1 MSEFEIRSTPITSW
15 KPGTP
20 VPRPANVPFE
30 SYKNCREVL
39 PEGLELSDVELI
51 WWTAAANFSLDQLQ
65 EAIMPT
71 INRHNDPGDFRYHPI
86 ADKAGNGR
94 YPEGIALLLVNLL
107 PKGGAFP
114 VDEDEAYS
122 NGEPSAVANS
132 IIIQQGIWHHLTYA
146 VLQLCPKDQL
156 PPHLLEVALC
166 IDLGL

>member
-1 MSEFEIRSTPITSW
+1 MSESNICSVPITSW

-20 VPRPANVPFE
+20 IPRPTHVPFE
-30 SYKNCREVL
+30 SYENYREVP
-39 PEGLELSDVELI
+39 PEGLDVCDVELI
-51 WWTAAANFSLDQLQ
+51 WWTAAANFSLDQFQ
-65 EAIMPT
+65 QAIMPT
-71 INRHNDPGDFRYHPI
+71 ISRHYDPGGFRYHPI

-94 YPEGIALLLVNLL
+94 YPQAIVLLLIDLL

-132 IIIQQGIWHHLTYA
+132 IIIQQGIWHELTYA
-146 VLQLCPKDQL
+146 LLQLCPKDQL
-156 PPHLLEVALC
+156 PSHLLEVTLC